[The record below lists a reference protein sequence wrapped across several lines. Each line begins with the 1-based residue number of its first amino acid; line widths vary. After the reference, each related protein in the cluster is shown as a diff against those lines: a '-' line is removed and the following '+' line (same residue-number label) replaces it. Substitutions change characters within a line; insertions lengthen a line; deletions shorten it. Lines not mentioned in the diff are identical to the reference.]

1 MTASTRGQTSE
12 TRDDRLE
19 SVVPRARVPLR
30 AAMASQ
36 ASDTLAQH
44 ADALIALSIE
54 ARVLLFG
61 SYVLKSGRTSPYFFN
76 AGLLYT
82 GEHLYALAQA
92 YASLIASVPA
102 FAQAEVLFG
111 PAYKGISL
119 AALTA
124 AELYRTTGRSIGF
137 AYNRSDAP
145 RASLR

>member
-1 MTASTRGQTSE
+1 
-12 TRDDRLE
+12 
-19 SVVPRARVPLR
+19 
-30 AAMASQ
+30 MASA
-36 ASDTLAQH
+36 ASQTDALAQH
-44 ADALIALSIE
+44 ASALIALSIE
-54 ARVLLFG
+54 AKVLLFG

-92 YASLIASVPA
+92 YAALIASEPS

-124 AELYRTTGRSIGF
+124 AELYRTTGKSIGF
-137 AYNRSDAP
+137 AYNRSVDA
-145 RASLR
+145 R